1 MSDCLFLPMAQRAA
15 GRRELTGWEAIW
27 MPLGEGEAERLTAGR
42 GEGWKPIEV
51 PRQLTASEGQQS
63 IWYRT
68 AFPRPD
74 HAGRVILRI
83 GGAFLATNAWLN
95 GKLLGSHYGYFA
107 PFGFDLTP
115 YLKQENLL
123 VICCESPAEPQP
135 EKKRHIMGM
144 FNDGDL
150 KPYPASAYGS
160 LPEPYRMEV
169 PLGLWRPVELEYLG
183 PITVDWLR
191 VNPAFEGGDGRLE
204 VEARL
209 RNLDGREMAGEVEL
223 IVPAPGRD
231 PLRLMREVRLEAG
244 SKQTVSMRL
253 AFPGAKRWEPWRLGE
268 QNVYAAEVVART
280 ADGNESSRVEET
292 FAFRELTWDIGPRR
306 WNFAVNGRP
315 MFIRGACYAPSWRLD
330 ELTAERFAGD
340 IAIAKQANV
349 DALRV
354 VANVLPEEFY
364 RQADKEGMLVF
375 QDLPLTG
382 TYVYNGKTEESRF
395 FENAAREQ
403 QVEMVEML
411 YNHPSVALWMAHDE
425 PPWLATN
432 FDLGDVHAIRQNH
445 SIDQELKSSFEHIDR
460 SRPALAASGDVDL
473 HLMVGWSSGWW
484 RDLAHVEPMMVSAFG
499 AQALPSAGS
508 PVWEEIGRRWPVA
521 DDEPAWRHSGF
532 QPVNWAER
540 GAGLPS
546 AHQSLEAYID
556 ASQSYQADLVR
567 FAAEHLRT
575 RKFESCWG
583 AFAYHLVDPFPA
595 IGFGLL
601 DGARHPKL
609 ALQALAEAFKPTRLI
624 VEPLAFEPGRP
635 FGFLQNPHV
644 PFAARLV
651 VVNDDPEVLGRGT
664 VRWSVARER
673 AIGVTGLGRV
683 RDAVQRKAYSGVV
696 EVEVPTAFEPALSAT
711 TVSLPLAAEGEYRL
725 EASLSVGGNV
735 VDRAELGFT
744 VTSKLPPPRPRPE
757 IPRYLAERLADLT
770 SLESHEQGLSFVLE
784 NRTRPAVLVGIS
796 GLRLDGILIPR
807 HQLQLE
813 THAGLAPLP
822 KRLDMPLGRRLA
834 VHVVTGEP
842 MGDGG
847 HSLEADITVPGV
859 ASGRLVIETRASGV
873 RKSERSTLESG

>member
-1 MSDCLFLPMAQRAA
+1 MNDCLFLPMAQRAA
-15 GRRELTGWEAIW
+15 GRRELTGWEAVW

-51 PRQLTASEGQQS
+51 PRQLTAHEGQQS

-68 AFPRPD
+68 QFPRPD
-74 HAGRVILRI
+74 HAGRVVLRV
-83 GGAFLATNAWLN
+83 GGAFLAANAWLN

-123 VICCESPAEPQP
+123 VICCESPIEAQP
-135 EKKRHIMGM
+135 EKKRHIMGL

-160 LPEPYRMEV
+160 LPEPYRVEV
-169 PLGLWRPVELEYLG
+169 PLGLWRPVELEYVG
-183 PITVDWLR
+183 PIIVDWLR
-191 VNPAFEGGDGRLE
+191 LKPAFEGGDGRLE
-204 VEARL
+204 LEARL

-223 IVPAPGRD
+223 VVPAPGRD
-231 PLRLMREVRLEAG
+231 ALRLRREIRLEGG
-244 SKQTVSMRL
+244 SEQTVSMRL

-268 QNVYAAEVVART
+268 QHVYRAEVIART
-280 ADGNESSRVEET
+280 ADGIESSRVEET

-306 WNFAVNGRP
+306 WSFAVNGRP
-315 MFIRGACYAPSWRLD
+315 MFFRGACYAPSWRLD
-330 ELTAERFAGD
+330 ELTPERFASD
-340 IAIAKQANV
+340 IAIAKQANL

-354 VANVLPEEFY
+354 VANVLPDEFY
-364 RQADKEGMLVF
+364 QQADEAGMFVF

-382 TYVYNGKTEESRF
+382 TYVYHAKTDESRF

-411 YNHPSVALWMAHDE
+411 YNHPSVALWIAHDE
-425 PPWLATN
+425 PPWLSTN
-432 FDLGDVHAIRQNH
+432 FDLGDVHAVRQNH
-445 SIDQELKSSFEHIDR
+445 SIDQDLKSSFERLDR
-460 SRPALAASGDVDL
+460 GRPSLAASGDVDL

-484 RDLAHVEPMMVSAFG
+484 RDIAQVEPMMVSAFG
-499 AQALPSAGS
+499 VQSLPSVDS
-508 PVWEEIGRRWPVA
+508 PVWEKIEKSWPVA
-521 DDEPAWRHSGF
+521 DDEPAWRYLGF

-546 AHQSLEAYID
+546 AHQSLESYVD
-556 ASQSYQADLVR
+556 ASQQYQADLVR

-583 AFAYHLVDPFPA
+583 AFVYHLIDPFPG

-609 ALQALAEAFKPTRLI
+609 ALQALTYAFKATRLMI
-624 VEPLAFEPGRP
+624 EPLAFEPERP

-651 VVNDDPEVLGRGT
+651 VVNDDPEVMGRGV

-673 AIGVTGLGRV
+673 AVGVRGFSRV
-683 RDAVQRKAYSGVV
+683 RDAVQKKAYSGSV
-696 EVEVPTAFEPALSAT
+696 EVEVPTAFEPAVSAT
-711 TVSLPLAAEGEYRL
+711 TLSLPLAAEGEYVL
-725 EASLSVGGNV
+725 EAALTVSGQVL
-735 VDRAELGFT
+735 DRVELAFT
-744 VTSKLPPPRPRPE
+744 VTSKMPPPRPRPE
-757 IPRYLAERLADLT
+757 IPHYLAERLADLK
-770 SLESHEQGLSFVLE
+770 SLQSEAQGLSFALE

-807 HQLQLE
+807 HQLQFE
-813 THAGLAPLP
+813 THAGLASLP
-822 KRLDMPLGRRLA
+822 KRLDMPLGRRLI

-859 ASGRLVIETRASGV
+859 ASGRLVIENGPVSV
-873 RKSERSTLESG
+873 RSTLKSG